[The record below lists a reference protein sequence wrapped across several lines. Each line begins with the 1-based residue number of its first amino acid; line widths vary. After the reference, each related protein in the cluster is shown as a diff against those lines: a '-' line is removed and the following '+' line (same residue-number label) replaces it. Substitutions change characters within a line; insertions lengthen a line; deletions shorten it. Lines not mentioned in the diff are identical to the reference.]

1 MQAGTTVQRLLQ
13 FLVVNTKYHT
23 LSSHPWLLPESE
35 PVSQERIKFL
45 RWLFVIFKKKMTK
58 ASKQN

>member
-45 RWLFVIFKKKMTK
+45 RWLFVIFKKK
-58 ASKQN
+58 